1 MNLNSKMMQL
11 QWDEMS
17 KNMNTPAVNNVAGM
31 SLLERRAAEAAAS
44 MGRNIVAPSSLDLKI
59 PTVAGEGAH
68 SGAYF
73 PYYGEIYSPTQQQYQ
88 QQIMMPVQH
97 QSAASE
103 DNSYLETDA
112 ENTAAEKTSRSC
124 VGTPKSIGAF
134 PGSNRTSFEGQQGYP
149 SPTSQTTGIH
159 RPVALK
165 RGHLELQSNQLV

>member
-1 MNLNSKMMQL
+1 
-11 QWDEMS
+11 
-17 KNMNTPAVNNVAGM
+17 
-31 SLLERRAAEAAAS
+31 
-44 MGRNIVAPSSLDLKI
+44 
-59 PTVAGEGAH
+59 
-68 SGAYF
+68 
-73 PYYGEIYSPTQQQYQ
+73 
-88 QQIMMPVQH
+88 MMPVQH

-112 ENTAAEKTSRSC
+112 ENTAAEKASRSC

-165 RGHLELQSNQLV
+165 RGHLELQSNQLVWKKKQRMFFMDLNKNYIYVYTDTTVHILLLYMLLHLLNIV